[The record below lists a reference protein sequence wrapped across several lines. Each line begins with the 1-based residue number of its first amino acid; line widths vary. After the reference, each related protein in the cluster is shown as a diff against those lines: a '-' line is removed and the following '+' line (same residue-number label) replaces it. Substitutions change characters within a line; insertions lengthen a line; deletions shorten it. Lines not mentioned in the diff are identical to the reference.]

1 MEPVDLAKLET
12 AIKYVERIAE
22 GNNPVNNLPMEE
34 DAVLNNPNVIRCMYF
49 VKGVLEEVR
58 SNGGVIGGRK
68 VKEPREPFPF
78 EILEQFRYERDQSIM
93 YVLKQIQA
101 PLEGRKVKKLSAKT
115 VTNWL
120 KAAGYL
126 TVAYSEEVGKETTLP
141 TAKGKELGIYTEVRS
156 VPGNTYLAVIY
167 NQNAQE
173 FVVRNLEKMVNGET
187 EDDTEA

>member
-1 MEPVDLAKLET
+1 MACIVVAT
-12 AIKYVERIAE
+12 
-22 GNNPVNNLPMEE
+22 LPILC
-34 DAVLNNPNVIRCMYF
+34 VYPFIQKYF

-68 VKEPREPFPF
+68 AKEPREPFPF